1 MAGDLGERP
10 IAPQRQVEHLLL
22 VLGQERSIALEEGN
36 VAASRREGV
45 KAHAFTVYSVLE
57 SGSMGPILLEAFRY
71 NKWANLHLLDVC
83 ASFKDEQLE
92 MTAPGTYGTIAS
104 TFFHLLAA
112 EQRYIKRLGGSEP
125 RISERNA
132 FPGLAALRAEAVRSG
147 DELIE
152 IVPRIKSD
160 DAHEAT
166 FQDGRFMLH
175 SGVVVIQALHHG
187 NDHRTHI
194 CTILGHNGL
203 TYGDMDVWAYG
214 DATGAMVPIA
224 AS

>member
-1 MAGDLGERP
+1 MGP
-10 IAPQRQVEHLLL
+10 LL
-22 VLGQERSIALEEGN
+22 V
-36 VAASRREGV
+36 
-45 KAHAFTVYSVLE
+45 
-57 SGSMGPILLEAFRY
+57 EAFRY

-83 ASFKDEQLE
+83 ASFTDEQLA

-104 TFFHLLAA
+104 TFYHLLSA
-112 EQRYIKRLGGSEP
+112 EQRYLKRLGGGEP
-125 RISERNA
+125 RINERGE
-132 FPGLAALRAEAVRSG
+132 FPGMAALRAEAVRSG

-152 IVPRIKSD
+152 IAPRISPD
-160 DAHEAT
+160 EAHEAT
-166 FQDGRFMLH
+166 FQDGRFVLH

-214 DATGAMVPIA
+214 DATGAIVPV
-224 AS
+224 AST

>member
-1 MAGDLGERP
+1 MQP
-10 IAPQRQVEHLLL
+10 LL
-22 VLGQERSIALEEGN
+22 V
-36 VAASRREGV
+36 
-45 KAHAFTVYSVLE
+45 
-57 SGSMGPILLEAFRY
+57 EAFRY

-83 ASFKDEQLE
+83 AGFTDQQLA

-112 EQRYIKRLGGSEP
+112 EQRYIKRLGGSEA
-125 RISERNA
+125 RINERGA
-132 FPGLAALRAEAVRSG
+132 FPGLVALRAEAVRSG

-152 IVPRIKSD
+152 IVPRITPD
-160 DAHEAT
+160 EAHETT
-166 FQDGRFMLH
+166 FQDGRFLLH
-175 SGVVVIQALHHG
+175 SGVVVLQALHHG

-194 CTILGHNGL
+194 CTILGHNGM

-214 DATGAMVPIA
+214 EATGASVALP